1 MHSTYL
7 KNREKNG
14 ATMLRV
20 NQASRY
26 YILPFTGWYNANENS
41 ILTAAVVVD
50 LLAGLN
56 ISGPPAE
63 ALGPAWVVIAGSSI

>member
-14 ATMLRV
+14 STTLRV
-20 NQASRY
+20 NQASGY
-26 YILPFTGWYNANENS
+26 SILLFTGWYNANENS
-41 ILTAAVVVD
+41 ILTPAVVVD

-56 ISGPPAE
+56 IPGPPAE
-63 ALGPAWVVIAGSSI
+63 ALGLAWVVIAGSSI